1 MPLSIRNTL
10 FAVIGVLLLCSAGQ
24 GIFTLS
30 SVPATGIERE
40 APDMAGRKTEAGAT
54 VVMPDYTAVRTVAW
68 LAIVAGAVAGLA
80 GLWFAGGG
88 ISRPARAMAESM
100 NALASGAFDTK
111 VPYGDESSEFGN
123 MARSLIR
130 LRDVLAAAQPQQ
142 GQPGETQAVSSGA
155 AKNQNFAFLQLGA
168 DMIGAVNDIA
178 MDLTF
183 LGRNTRDL
191 TERAQMIA
199 SATTELVASVEEI
212 TSNSDGAAHNA
223 AAADRTVGNG
233 RNAVGRVDSAI
244 QNIAGAVDETASSV
258 DGLKEASEQIEQ
270 ILTVIETIAHQTNLL
285 ALNATIEAARA
296 GEAGKGFAV
305 VASEVKGLATQTSK
319 STEDISQ
326 RIGALRNGMNMILT
340 NMERSK
346 SAVGDGQTAIA
357 EAAGVMDEIA
367 GQVTDVSGRMQG
379 ISSILRQ
386 QKEATLEISRNIEH
400 VANTATEN
408 DNRLTSV
415 AEVLRTN
422 NDRFAAKA
430 KTWHAEDDPR
440 SLCEMAKID
449 HVLFKKRVMDAVMGY
464 ASWRASEAPDH
475 HGCRLGK
482 WYDGVRDP
490 AVLRMPAF
498 TSIVAPHEQ
507 VHTAAKM
514 ALEAHE
520 RNDTAGS
527 MTALAKLN
535 DASSEVVAKL
545 DKFSEALSAQGT
557 QSGTRKAA
565 A

>member
-1 MPLSIRNTL
+1 MPLSIRHTL
-10 FAVIGVLLLCSAGQ
+10 FIIIGVLLMCSVAQ
-24 GIFTLS
+24 GAFMLS
-30 SVPATGIERE
+30 SAAEG
-40 APDMAGRKTEAGAT
+40 D
-54 VVMPDYTAVRTVAW
+54 TAVQTVAW
-68 LAIVAGAVAGLA
+68 LAIVAGAAAGVAGI
-80 GLWFAGGG
+80 GFAASG
-88 ISRPARAMAESM
+88 IANPIQAMTESASAMARGERD
-100 NALASGAFDTK
+100 AK
-111 VPYGDESSEFGN
+111 VPHAEKSDELGGL
-123 MARSLIR
+123 ARSLIR
-130 LRDVLAAAQPQQ
+130 LRDSQAESE
-142 GQPGETQAVSSGA
+142 QPGGQKAAIQQEAAA
-155 AKNQNFAFLQLGA
+155 AKNQNFAFLQLGS

-212 TSNSDGAAHNA
+212 TSNSEGAAHNA
-223 AAADRTVGNG
+223 AAADNTVGSG
-233 RNAVGRVDSAI
+233 RNAMGRVDTAI
-244 QNIAGAVDETASSV
+244 QNIAVAVDDTASSV
-258 DGLKEASEQIEQ
+258 DGLKQASEQIEQ

-326 RIGALRNGMNMILT
+326 RIGALRDGMNMILT

-346 SAVGDGQTAIA
+346 TAVGDGQSAIT

-367 GQVTDVSGRMQG
+367 GQVTDVSERMQG
-379 ISSILRQ
+379 ISSILGQ
-386 QKEATLEISRNIEH
+386 QKEATLEISRNIEQ
-400 VANTATEN
+400 VASTATEN
-408 DNRLTSV
+408 EKRLTTVS
-415 AEVLRTN
+415 EVLRSN
-422 NDRFAAKA
+422 NDRFSAKA
-430 KTWHAEDDPR
+430 KTWHAEGDPR

-464 ASWRASEAPDH
+464 AAWRANEVPDH

-498 TSIVAPHEQ
+498 TGIIAPHEQ
-507 VHTAAKM
+507 VHSAARM

-520 RNDTAGS
+520 TNDTAGA
-527 MTALAKLN
+527 MTALARLN
-535 DASSEVVAKL
+535 EASSEVVTQL
-545 DKFSEALSAQGT
+545 DRFSEALTAQET
-557 QSGTRKAA
+557 QGGGRKAA